1 MLENYMP
8 MSVVD
13 LINPNSEESKQLD
26 WNATKEV
33 HDPMA
38 WAKFYEEKLS
48 HRIAKLKEGKNL
60 HNEFSVGLEVPEDF
74 TVNLGQEMGA
84 LCKKKRIPFCH
95 FDCRNATSLQNLAGY
110 LTTLNRS
117 RSAVILLEHC
127 DEIPSS
133 PEKKYIKNALIKT
146 WEKEFIVPR
155 NRFLVLFTTSNC
167 NYQRPDEMWGI
178 STLDWYDNI
187 REFDP
192 YLSEAVEERC
202 GMMQC
207 LNAHNEVLFEFPGT
221 EVRSTGDSN
230 LYMVKGFK
238 KWSLWTANGEKVTPY
253 KFLWIKPLGANDWM
267 PAYDSEKH
275 RWVYID
281 KQGKEVLSCDSVE
294 VEGFRSN
301 GLARVGTQDTGFS
314 YINEQG
320 KVVIP
325 GPLRQMCYERFAPN
339 GLAIVN
345 FAEKKWESCYG
356 YINTQGEVVI
366 PGQFFQAES
375 FAPNGLAAVN
385 FSEKGNPKKWGFIN
399 AQGEVVIPGQFCMAN
414 SFAPNG
420 LAAVDFSAMH
430 DNEWGYIN
438 AQGEVVIPG
447 PFKWAGNFKSNGLAV
462 VRIDDDK
469 KCVINEKGELLFS
482 TKVHLG
488 SWLSHGLI
496 EGIFDAE
503 KRGCFN
509 ETGEV
514 VIPFQFER
522 IEYFSGAGLAEVR
535 MNGKWGC
542 INTKG
547 EMVVPCE
554 YSYLSTWDKNGLIFV
569 KK

>member
-1 MLENYMP
+1 

-48 HRIAKLKEGKNL
+48 HRIAKLKKGKNL
-60 HNEFSVGLEVPEDF
+60 HNEFSVGLGVPEDF

-133 PEKKYIKNALIKT
+133 PERKYIKNALIKT
-146 WEKEFIVPR
+146 WERDFIVPR

-167 NYQRPDEMWGI
+167 DYEKPDALWEI
-178 STLDWYDNI
+178 TTLDWYDNI

-221 EVRSTGDSN
+221 EVRSTGDPN
-230 LYMVKGFK
+230 LYMVKGVK

-253 KFLWIKPLGANDWM
+253 KFLSLKTLGANDWM
-267 PAYDSEKH
+267 PAFDSEKH
-275 RWVYID
+275 RWVYLD

-294 VEGFRSN
+294 VYGFQSN

-314 YINEQG
+314 FINEQG
-320 KVVIP
+320 NVVIP
-325 GPLRQMCYERFAPN
+325 GPFCKVESFAPN
-339 GLAIVN
+339 GLAAVQFFDN
-345 FAEKKWESCYG
+345 GHKWEF
-356 YINTQGEVVI
+356 INAQGEVVI
-366 PGQFFQAES
+366 PGPFIIAES
-375 FAPNGLAAVN
+375 FAPNGLAAVK
-385 FSEKGNPKKWGFIN
+385 FSDNGILNRWGFINAQGEMVISGPFSSVMSFAPNGLAAVQFSDNGILRWGFIN
-399 AQGEVVIPGQFCMAN
+399 AQGEVVIPGQFKWVWDFN
-414 SFAPNG
+414 S
-420 LAAVDFSAMH
+420 
-430 DNEWGYIN
+430 
-438 AQGEVVIPG
+438 
-447 PFKWAGNFKSNGLAV
+447 KGLAV
-462 VRIDDDK
+462 VESDDDK
-469 KCVINEKGELLFS
+469 KCVINEKGELVFA
-482 TKVHLG
+482 TRATLG
-488 SWLSHGLI
+488 SRISHGLVL
-496 EGIFDAE
+496 GYFDN
-503 KRGCFN
+503 KKMGCFN

-522 IEYFSGAGLAEVR
+522 IEYFSDAGLAKVR